1 LLNFKDTYF
10 SYNLYNFITESCLL
24 WQLKLENSYK
34 LYEKFNKLHS
44 EQLPNIK
51 QNYKERVGDNMNQ
64 VKYASP
70 LYIVR
75 EECEKDLFA
84 VLEKLKDMGFDGIE
98 FLGFFGK
105 TPAELK
111 QKLDELNLI
120 ALGNHVDY
128 YEFLKDV
135 NGTIKTHKEIGCKYI
150 TITGLPKTME
160 IDEAI
165 LSDYIKNVTEIGTAC
180 KNHGITLL
188 YHNHDHE
195 FGILVNG
202 KNLLE
207 NILDKI
213 PMENLSFEPDL
224 GWIAIGGGEVTY
236 YLDKYKDRCP
246 VIHLKDY
253 YALDTKEVGNVHEL
267 GANKGD
273 DRHSY
278 FEFRPV
284 GYGIVNFPSLKSE
297 LIACNPEWMVADH
310 DLAYSRDSYFDL
322 KISLEYMKNLNLM

>member
-1 LLNFKDTYF
+1 
-10 SYNLYNFITESCLL
+10 
-24 WQLKLENSYK
+24 
-34 LYEKFNKLHS
+34 
-44 EQLPNIK
+44 
-51 QNYKERVGDNMNQ
+51 MNQ
-64 VKYASP
+64 IKYASP

-84 VLEKLKDMGFDGIE
+84 VLEKIKEIGFDGVE

-105 TPAELK
+105 KPIEIK
-111 QKLDELNLI
+111 EKLDELNLS

-135 NGTIKTHKEIGCKYI
+135 EGTIKVHKEIGCQYI
-150 TITGLPKTME
+150 TITGLPKT
-160 IDEAI
+160 IQPDKAI
-165 LSDYIKNVTEIGTAC
+165 VSEYVKNVTEIGKVC
-180 KNHGITLL
+180 KQYDITLL

-195 FGILVNG
+195 FQFDILG

-207 NILDKI
+207 SILDET
-213 PMENLSFEPDL
+213 PAESLSFEPDL
-224 GWIAIGGGEVTY
+224 GWIEIGGGKASY

-253 YALDTKEVGNVHEL
+253 YAKDTKEVGNVHEL

-273 DRHSY
+273 SKHSY

-284 GYGIVNFPSLKSE
+284 GYGIVNFPAL
-297 LIACNPEWMVADH
+297 LNNMVTCNPKWLVADH
-310 DLAYSRDSYFDL
+310 DLAYGRDSYFDL
-322 KISLEYMKNLNLM
+322 KISLEYMKNLLMM